1 MSMSGS
7 MTADGRGGPEG
18 AASAAKTCKDTEMN
32 PALPLTVLAALT
44 LAGCAATAPP
54 EKAEVT
60 GQVIYRERI
69 LLPPNAKVTV
79 VLADT
84 SLMDAPARTLASQVI
99 EGRTA
104 PPFEFALPYDPAA
117 IDPRHVYSVS
127 ARIEVDGKLRFI
139 TDTHTPVITHG
150 APTHVEMVAVGV
162 R

>member
-1 MSMSGS
+1 MK
-7 MTADGRGGPEG
+7 PV
-18 AASAAKTCKDTEMN
+18 
-32 PALPLTVLAALT
+32 LTLVALAALI
-44 LAGCAATAPP
+44 LAGCASPAPR
-54 EKAEVT
+54 ETAEVT
-60 GQVIYRERI
+60 GQVIYRERL

-99 EGRTA
+99 EGQTA
-104 PPFEFALPYDPAA
+104 PPFKFALAYDPAA
-117 IDPRHVYSVS
+117 IDPRNVYSVS

-150 APTHVEMVAVGV
+150 APTHVEIIAVGV

>member
-1 MSMSGS
+1 MK
-7 MTADGRGGPEG
+7 PV
-18 AASAAKTCKDTEMN
+18 
-32 PALPLTVLAALT
+32 LTLVALAALI
-44 LAGCAATAPP
+44 LAGCASPAPR
-54 EKAEVT
+54 ETAEVT
-60 GQVIYRERI
+60 GQVIYRERMM
-69 LLPPNAKVTV
+69 LPPNARVTV